1 MPRPNSNR
9 ATCWASALT
18 FSLVSACSAG
28 STPAL
33 PARVILITCDTLRAD
48 RLGAYGYERDVSPSL
63 DALASES
70 VLFERAY
77 SSAASTVPSVS
88 SLLSGRLP
96 DEIGVSGGN
105 QTLMHPSVES
115 LAEVAGKAGL
125 IPGAV
130 VSNWVLRVQP
140 GHATAGVSQGFVFF
154 DDKMDQLESDR
165 AVAERRASGTTAVAL
180 AWLRERKQ
188 LGEESFFLWVH
199 YQDPHGPYTPK
210 DEFLESFEREAAE
223 VSSEQLLPIKLGT
236 NTSGR
241 GQIPDYQIIDGEAR
255 AFPYLDRYDAE
266 IRTFDEALGELLKEL
281 RDLEWFD
288 SSLLVF
294 TSDHGESL
302 GEDDY
307 WFCHGQSLADEVVR
321 VPLIVRFPGASSE
334 LQPARRTDIASHLDI
349 YPTVLEHLGLASSS
363 SGSSL
368 GSSLRAALP
377 AERELF
383 QNCGE
388 LGSRRRHKALIS
400 GAWRVVRPAGKAAP
414 SLFNLN
420 DELTPELNVAEE
432 NTERLREMLD
442 RLEELEAAILPER
455 DVIKRKANRRDEEM
469 LRALGYAGDD
479 EREQ

>member
-1 MPRPNSNR
+1 MTRRILGR
-9 ATCWASALT
+9 ATSLAAAAALA
-18 FSLVSACSAG
+18 LVPACSSES
-28 STPAL
+28 STESPR
-33 PARVILITCDTLRAD
+33 RVILITCDTLRAD

-105 QTLMHPSVES
+105 QTLMHPSVET
-115 LAEVAGKAGL
+115 LAEVAGQAGL

-140 GHATAGVSQGFVFF
+140 GQATAGVSQGFVFF

-165 AVAERRASGTTAVAL
+165 AVAERRAGGTTEAAL

-188 LGEESFFLWVH
+188 RGEENFFFWVH
-199 YQDPHGPYTPK
+199 YQDPHGPYTPTA
-210 DEFLESFEREAAE
+210 ENLERFSRDAAG
-223 VSSEQLLPIKLGT
+223 VSSKELLPIELGT

-266 IRTFDEALGELLKEL
+266 IRTFDDAVGELLGELRALDWYEN
-281 RDLEWFD
+281 
-288 SSLLVF
+288 SLLVF
-294 TSDHGESL
+294 TADHGESL

-321 VPLIVRFPGASSE
+321 VPLIVRFPGASAE
-334 LQPARRTDIASHLDI
+334 LQPARRTEVASHLDI
-349 YPTVLEHLGLASSS
+349 FPTVLEHLGLARSSS
-363 SGSSL
+363 SPSL
-368 GSSLRAALP
+368 GSSLSDVLP
-377 AERELF
+377 ADRQLF

-388 LGSRRRHKALIS
+388 LGSRRRHSALVS
-400 GAWRVVRPAGKAAP
+400 GNWRVIRPAGKASP
-414 SLFNLN
+414 TLLDLN
-420 DELTPELNVAEE
+420 DELA
-432 NTERLREMLD
+432 
-442 RLEELEAAILPER
+442 PER
-455 DVIKRKANRRDEEM
+455 DVAEEHAERLSEMLERLAEREAAIIPESDVLVRKANRRDEEM

-479 EREQ
+479 DEEE